1 MFEFRSLE
9 VVHWDYW
16 QRYTLPLDA
25 SIITVVGPNG
35 SGKTTLLDALRTLL
49 AIDDRDMA
57 RDYKTYLRHN
67 GKPYAWLRAVVSNP
81 VDRRGK
87 RAFFPHMDEHVT
99 IACRI
104 RKRGGDWSRD
114 YQIVAGDVPVETLD
128 QGGDWL
134 GVRDY
139 RVRLAG
145 AGLSRAICRVLTLEQ
160 GATDKLCQLS
170 PRELLQL
177 VFDVFEDKAVL
188 DDYQR
193 ARNEQFDVEK
203 EIGQLQQ
210 GLAELH
216 VRLESSR
223 ADVRSFE
230 DGLSLRSQRNRLQ
243 TEIAPKVEL
252 ADMRATI
259 EGARPRLTGLRRAL
273 RERERAHA
281 NLLGQEV
288 AAQLQRDRAAAELVE
303 TRAELRQ
310 AEAVF
315 TQARDHARD
324 AESLVRRHDE
334 LAKLQ
339 AERGGNDVDALS
351 RELEDGR
358 RRQAEL
364 KLEAE
369 RDRQRS
375 GEIAAQV
382 GALSGGGRLVEPF
395 EREFRA
401 ALDRQGIAHRVLTE
415 LVDVVEADWA
425 VAVEAV
431 LAPYRHLV
439 LLDHPKDA
447 REAWRLGEQMQYRHF
462 VVADRAPVEK
472 ATKGS
477 LLEVVR
483 FSDDPPAWLPRHLD
497 RIQRVADVEAGHR
510 LPKGQDW
517 ITAKGYLREQRGA
530 RHVGGGA
537 HHFGAGA
544 RQAQLASLRSEH
556 AMLQDRAQVREDAL
570 AALRKQLDAAQSRLL
585 GLDAG
590 QELVTRAAEF
600 ADAVERLPA
609 LAEAAAAAG
618 ASLAEARARLDAL
631 ETQDKVEGIA
641 AASRAG
647 EIKALATE
655 VRERAQ
661 QIDQERMALA
671 QRILDYRRR
680 RAQMPVAWRSVSA
693 LRAAREEYESAGAVR
708 RELERIEER
717 IARGGYVEDEGCVA
731 LRDKFAADHAGL
743 EAAIGK
749 REAHLHR
756 ARRLTEEARGAYIN
770 VLRATV
776 RRYKR
781 NLAALGE
788 LAGIGV
794 DAELPE
800 LVNEDTALAQAGL
813 TVRFDFDRKGWIGLD
828 DGEASGGQQVMK
840 SLLLL
845 VGLLRDEEQPGGFVF
860 IDEPFAHLDVA
871 NIEKVGRFLRSTD
884 AQYIL
889 TTPITHNVNVFEPS
903 DLVLATSKRRA
914 ASTWAEPV
922 AVLKRD
928 RTGDAAAA

>member
-1 MFEFRSLE
+1 MFEFRQLE

-81 VDRRGK
+81 ADRRGK
-87 RAFFPHMDEHVT
+87 RAFFPLMDEEVT
-99 IACRI
+99 IACRV

-114 YQIVAGDVPVETLD
+114 YQIVAGDVPVETLE

-193 ARNEQFDVEK
+193 ARSEQFDVEK
-203 EIGQLQQ
+203 EIGQLRQ

-216 VRLESSR
+216 LKLESAR

-230 DGLSLRSQRNRLQ
+230 DGQSLRNQRNRLHS
-243 TEIAPKVEL
+243 EILPKVEL
-252 ADMRATI
+252 ADLRATI

-273 RERERAHA
+273 RERERQH
-281 NLLGQEV
+281 
-288 AAQLQRDRAAAELVE
+288 AELIA
-303 TRAELRQ
+303 RQDLAQAERIDVQEHLDDARQRLKQ
-310 AEAVF
+310 AEANF
-315 TQARDHARD
+315 TKARDHARD
-324 AESLVRRHDE
+324 AEHLVKRHDDLVR
-334 LAKLQ
+334 LQ
-339 AERGGNDVDALS
+339 GDHAIDVDAIS
-351 RELEDGR
+351 REVEESR

-364 KLEAE
+364 KLQAE
-369 RDRQRS
+369 RDRQRAS
-375 GEIAAQV
+375 ELAARIATM
-382 GALSGGGRLVEPF
+382 SGGGRAVEPF

-401 ALDRQGIAHRVLTE
+401 ELERRKIGHSVLTE
-415 LVDVVEADWA
+415 LVDVKDPAWA

-431 LAPYRHLV
+431 LAPYRHLIV
-439 LLDHPKDA
+439 LDAPKDA
-447 REAWRLGEQMQYRHF
+447 KAAWELGEQMQYRHF

-472 ATKGS
+472 ATPGS

-483 FSDDPPAWLPRHLD
+483 FLADPPAWLPRQLD
-497 RIQRVADVEAGHR
+497 RIQRVSDVQAGHR
-510 LPKGQDW
+510 MAKGQDW

-530 RHVGGGA
+530 RHIGGGA
-537 HHFGAGA
+537 QHFGAGA
-544 RQAQLASLRSEH
+544 RQAQLAELREEH
-556 AMLQDRAQVREDAL
+556 RQLQERAHVREQEL
-570 AALRKQLDAAQSRLL
+570 AELGQRIAAGQAQLL
-585 GLDAG
+585 GLGANN
-590 QELVTRAAEF
+590 ELVTRAAEF
-600 ADAVERLPA
+600 ADAAARLPE
-609 LAEAAAAAG
+609 LAAAAQEAAAAL
-618 ASLAEARARLDAL
+618 ASVRAELDAL
-631 ETQDKVEGIA
+631 ASRERDESVA
-641 AASRAG
+641 AAG
-647 EIKALATE
+647 
-655 VRERAQ
+655 REAELRTLCNELRDRGQ
-661 QIDQERMALA
+661 QIAQERLALV
-671 QRILDYRRR
+671 QRIVDFRRR
-680 RAQMPVAWRSVSA
+680 RQRMPTAWRSVQS
-693 LRAAREEYESAGAVR
+693 LHAARDEYESVSAAR
-708 RELERIEER
+708 RELERLDER
-717 IARGGYVEDEGCVA
+717 LARGGFVEDDGCVS

-749 REAHLHR
+749 RETHLHR
-756 ARRLTEEARGAYIN
+756 ASKLTEEARGAYIN

-776 RRYKR
+776 RRYRR
-781 NLAALGE
+781 NLEALGA
-788 LAGIGV
+788 LSGIGV
-794 DAELPE
+794 DVDMPE

-845 VGLLRDEEQPGGFVF
+845 VALLRDEDQPGGFVF

-903 DLVLATSKRRA
+903 DLVLATSKRRPN
-914 ASTWAEPV
+914 SSWAEPV

-928 RTGDAAAA
+928 RNSEAAAA